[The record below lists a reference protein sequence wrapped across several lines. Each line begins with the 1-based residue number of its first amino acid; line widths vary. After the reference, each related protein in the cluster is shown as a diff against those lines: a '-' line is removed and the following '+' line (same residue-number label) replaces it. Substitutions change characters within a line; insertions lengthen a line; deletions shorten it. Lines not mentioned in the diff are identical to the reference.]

1 MCLNFYR
8 PVEVSG
14 LLILDDDDEDDEAA
28 AGGAAGEGGEGGKVL
43 SACAAA
49 AAGDVEKSSDSAF
62 SRYTGSTQ
70 TIQPSPAGYSRAA
83 SDLLRWLPVPPDHGG
98 QDYEVR

>member
-14 LLILDDDDEDDEAA
+14 LLILDDDDDDEAA
-28 AGGAAGEGGEGGKVL
+28 GGAGEGGDGGKVL

-62 SRYTGSTQ
+62 SRYKLGSKIRMVESSRCLRCGMFHCSSSPTAAGSVGTQ
-70 TIQPSPAGYSRAA
+70 
-83 SDLLRWLPVPPDHGG
+83 
-98 QDYEVR
+98 

>member
-28 AGGAAGEGGEGGKVL
+28 GGAAVEGGEAGKVH
-43 SACAAA
+43 SACAAT

-62 SRYTGSTQ
+62 SRYTG
-70 TIQPSPAGYSRAA
+70 
-83 SDLLRWLPVPPDHGG
+83 
-98 QDYEVR
+98 